1 VHPIKALLTA
11 AVLACAVQP
20 ASAASLRSSDDTLSI
35 ALPGKWTLAE
45 SEDAG
50 VVLLARKAKSE
61 LRVRAFEEVLSE
73 KALLAKLNAAI
84 KKLKKAGTAVPKKT
98 LSVKL
103 PSGGRLYF
111 TQFASKSKKYRSGFF
126 NFKGR
131 SYGLLAVNLSNAEF
145 KAISGTLA
153 VPLPRPQPKPKPE
166 PKPEPAPAPAPAA
179 VPVVSTETA
188 LAPPPSEGALGAPSA
203 APVADLA
210 PLPDRHAG
218 FSLYLLVLVGL
229 VSAGALGWRAVAAK
243 KHVVETEAAP
253 LPGAIF
259 PYRIERHYLSFPIV
273 FDVKDANGI
282 GYRGVS
288 YRFPALILGTGVIGF
303 FALNASLQL
312 AGVLGL
318 DVEKLPALV
327 IIPVALGLVAAKAMS
342 FVGIVLGMFIRKKLR
357 LYDAEG
363 GLLLDVRQKLITF
376 ASLVFVVRDAEGQE
390 LARIKR
396 RGFQILRRHWQLLD
410 PQDAVLLD
418 IVEDSELRALAR
430 KFLGHLWGIL
440 RTNYNITAGGEP
452 AGELKREWS
461 VWNRYQL
468 HLTPPEGL
476 DPRLALAAVMF
487 VDIVDPDRWHPWHG

>member
-1 VHPIKALLTA
+1 MASLASFLAAAL
-11 AVLACAVQP
+11 LACAP
-20 ASAASLRSSDDTLSI
+20 SASAASLRSSDDALSFT
-35 ALPGKWTLAE
+35 LPGQWIASD
-45 SEDAG
+45 SEEAG
-50 VVLLARKAKSE
+50 IVLLARKGKSE
-61 LRVRAFEEVLSE
+61 LRIRALDKALSE
-73 KALLAKLNAAI
+73 KAVLAKVNAAI
-84 KKLKKAGTAVPKKT
+84 SKLKKGGTSVPKKA

-111 TQFASKSKKYRSGFF
+111 TQFTSKNKKYKSGFF

-145 KAISGTLA
+145 KAFSRTLA
-153 VPLPRPQPKPKPE
+153 SPPPKPKPKPE
-166 PKPEPAPAPAPAA
+166 PKPEPAPVAEPAA
-179 VPVVSTETA
+179 LPPAVSTETA
-188 LAPPPSEGALGAPSA
+188 AAELAPPPTDGALGAPA
-203 APVADLA
+203 ALAEDLA
-210 PLPDRHAG
+210 PLPERSAG
-218 FSLYLLVLVGL
+218 FSLYLLMLVGL

-243 KHVVETEAAP
+243 KHVAEPEAAP
-253 LPGAIF
+253 VPGAIF

-273 FDVKDANGI
+273 FDVKDANGL

-288 YRFPALILGTGVIGF
+288 YRFPALLLGTGVVGF
-303 FALNASLQL
+303 FGLSASIQL
-312 AGVLGL
+312 LGVMGV
-318 DVEKLPALV
+318 DVEKLPPLV
-327 IIPVALGLVAAKAMS
+327 IIPVALAIVAAKTMS
-342 FVGIVLGMFIRKKLR
+342 FAGIVLGMFIRKKLR
-357 LYDAEG
+357 LYDADG

-390 LARIKR
+390 IARIKR

-440 RTNYNITAGGEP
+440 RTNYNITAAGEP
-452 AGELKREWS
+452 AGDLRREWS

-468 HLTPPEGL
+468 HLNPPPGL

>member
-1 VHPIKALLTA
+1 VFPIKAFLAA
-11 AVLACAVQP
+11 AVLACAAQS
-20 ASAASLRSSDDTLSI
+20 ASAASLRSSDESLSI
-35 ALPGKWTLAE
+35 ALPGQWIVSE
-45 SEDAG
+45 SDDAG

-61 LRVRAFEEVLSE
+61 LRVRAFEKALSE
-73 KALLAKLNAAI
+73 KVLLAKLKAAI
-84 KKLKKAGTAVPKKT
+84 VKLKKAGTSVPKHT
-98 LSVKL
+98 MSVKL

-145 KAISGTLA
+145 KAISSTLA
-153 VPLPRPQPKPKPE
+153 VPPPRPKPKPE
-166 PKPEPAPAPAPAA
+166 PKPEPVTTPAPVA
-179 VPVVSTETA
+179 VPVASTETA
-188 LAPPPSEGALGAPSA
+188 LAPPPSEGALGARSA

-210 PLPDRHAG
+210 PLPERHAG
-218 FSLYLLVLVGL
+218 FSLYLLLLAGL
-229 VSAGALGWRAVAAK
+229 VSAGALGWRVVAAK
-243 KHVVETEAAP
+243 KHVAEPEPAP

-259 PYRIERHYLSFPIV
+259 PYRIERRYLSLPIV
-273 FDVKDANGI
+273 FDVKDANGA

-288 YRFPALILGTGVIGF
+288 YRFPALILGTGVISF

-312 AGVLGL
+312 AGVLGF

-327 IIPVALGLVAAKAMS
+327 IIPVALGLVAAKTMS
-342 FVGIVLGMFIRKKLR
+342 FVGIVIGMFIRKKLR
-357 LYDAEG
+357 LYDADG

-376 ASLVFVVRDAEGQE
+376 ASLVFVVRDAEGLE

-440 RTNYNITAGGEP
+440 RTNYNISAGGEP
-452 AGELKREWS
+452 AGDLRREWS

-468 HLTPPEGL
+468 HLTPPAGL